1 MTDAP
6 TIAKGMTPAQRKAVK
21 WFVANGPAALF
32 GRGDP
37 SLQMVKKLHDMTI
50 LETQGTEPGVRF
62 GCVMH
67 GLTALGRA
75 VAAELEGENG

>member
-1 MTDAP
+1 MTDP
-6 TIAKGMTPAQRKAVK
+6 STIAKGLTEAQRKAVK

-37 SLQMVKKLHDMTI
+37 SLRMVKKLHDMTI

-62 GCVMH
+62 GCTMY
-67 GLTALGRA
+67 GLTDLGRA
-75 VAAELEGENG
+75 VAAELMGE